1 MKRFGNLYHRVISMD
16 NLRLAEQKAMKGKSR
31 QHGVKEHLKDRETNL
46 FALYNALENQ
56 TYQTSPY
63 KVFIIFEPKRR
74 EIYRL
79 PFRDRIVHHAIMN
92 VMEPIWVPMFT
103 TDTYSCIKGRGVHSA
118 ADKIRTALKD
128 ENGTKFCL
136 KLDITKFYPSV
147 DHRILKNIIRMKVKD
162 KMLLK
167 LLDGII
173 DSADG
178 LPIGNYLSQYLAN
191 LYLTYFDHWVKQ
203 IMKVKYY
210 FRYCDDMVI
219 FSDSKPYL
227 HQLLADIRLYL
238 EIDLKLA
245 VKDNYQIFPVNS
257 RGVDFL
263 GYRFYHTHTLLRK
276 SIKKNFARAV
286 AARKNKACIAAYL
299 GWAKHANCLH
309 LNQKL
314 LSDDKNKEIQRARSP
329 TRNQWLR
336 R

>member
-1 MKRFGNLYHRVISMD
+1 MRRKGNLYTQIIDMD

-31 QHGVKEHLKDRETNL
+31 QNGVKEHIKNREANL
-46 FALYNALENQ
+46 LMLHTGLLNK
-56 TYQTSPY
+56 TYQTSAY
-63 KVFIIFEPKRR
+63 KTFLIFEPKRR

-118 ADKIRTALKD
+118 GTRIREILKSEPD
-128 ENGTKFCL
+128 TRYCL

-147 DHRILKNIIRMKVKD
+147 DHHILKQIIRKKVKD
-162 KMLLK
+162 QQLLQ

-173 DSADG
+173 NSAEG

-191 LYLTYFDHWVKQ
+191 LYLTYFDHWLKE
-203 IMKVKYY
+203 IMKVKHY
-210 FRYCDDMVI
+210 FRYCDDMVL
-219 FSDSKPYL
+219 FSSSKPYL
-227 HQLLADIRLYL
+227 HQLLSDIRTYL
-238 EIDLKLA
+238 EVDLKLT
-245 VKDNYQIFPVNS
+245 VKQNYQIFPVAS

-263 GYRFYHTHTLLRK
+263 GYRFFHTHTLLRK
-276 SIKKNFARAV
+276 SIKKSFARAV
-286 AARKNKACIAAYL
+286 AKRKSKATIVAYM

-314 LSDDKNKEIQRARSP
+314 LSHERNEKFQPAGDPADQQRI
-329 TRNQWLR
+329 
-336 R
+336 

>member
-1 MKRFGNLYHRVISMD
+1 MQIIDMD

-31 QHGVKEHLKDRETNL
+31 QHGVKEHLKNREANL
-46 FALYNALENQ
+46 LMLHTDLLNK
-56 TYQTSPY
+56 TYQTSAY
-63 KVFIIFEPKRR
+63 KTFVIFEPKRR

-103 TDTYSCIKGRGVHSA
+103 ADTYSCIKGRGVHSA
-118 ADKIRTALKD
+118 GAKIREALKNEPD
-128 ENGTKFCL
+128 TKYCL

-147 DHRILKNIIRMKVKD
+147 DHHILKQIIRKKVKD
-162 KMLLK
+162 QQLLE

-173 DSADG
+173 NSAEG

-191 LYLTYFDHWVKQ
+191 LYLTYFDHWLKE
-203 IMKVKYY
+203 IMKVKRY
-210 FRYCDDMVI
+210 FRYCDDIVI
-219 FSDSKPYL
+219 FSSSKPYL
-227 HQLLADIRLYL
+227 HQLLSDIRLYL
-238 EIDLKLA
+238 EIDLKLT
-245 VKDNYQIFPVNS
+245 VKRNYQIFPVAA

-263 GYRFYHTHTLLRK
+263 GYRFFHSHTLLRK

-286 AARKNKACIAAYL
+286 ARRKSKATIAAYM

-314 LSDDKNKEIQRARSP
+314 LSHERNEKFQTAGYPADQQRV
-329 TRNQWLR
+329 
-336 R
+336 